1 MKKIFIVLLTFIVGV
16 TQAQDMFSEY
26 LYSADRV
33 MKNRETISLTDAQ
46 AEKIKKIHSINAA
59 YFTTLKW
66 DLDAATAKLKT
77 LLAAPK
83 PNQEAVQKQ
92 MDLVLSLE
100 NSLKKK
106 QLSTLVAIKNELT
119 ESQQETL
126 KSSKQYTWT
135 SISPSLLANDTKNP
149 VATSITGSGINNGSN
164 PKVSVQI
171 AGTATSSSPAIFI
184 NSSEGLKKI
193 NESDMNSIN
202 PQDIESV
209 QVLKDKSATDKF
221 GEAGVNGVIIIYLK
235 KGKENNFEQ
244 K

>member
-1 MKKIFIVLLTFIVGV
+1 MKKLLIVILTFFAGV

-46 AEKIKKIHSINAA
+46 AEKIKKIHSANAA
-59 YFTTLKW
+59 DFTTLKW
-66 DLDAATAKLKT
+66 DLDAATDKLKT

-119 ESQQETL
+119 ESQQATL
-126 KSSKQYTWT
+126 KSTKSYVV
-135 SISPSLLANDTKNP
+135 SDVSYVPNDTKNP
-149 VATSITGSGINNGSN
+149 VGSSITGPGINNGSN

-209 QVLKDKSATDKF
+209 QVLKDKAATEKF
-221 GEAGVNGVIIIYLK
+221 GEDGANGVIIISLK
-235 KGKENNFEQ
+235 KGKEYYFQQ

>member
-1 MKKIFIVLLTFIVGV
+1 MKKILIVLLTFFTGV

-46 AEKIKKIHSINAA
+46 AEKIKKIHSANAA
-59 YFTTLKW
+59 DFTTLKW

-119 ESQQETL
+119 ESQQNTL
-126 KSSKQYTWT
+126 KTTKTYTVAG
-135 SISPSLLANDTKNP
+135 ISPTLQANGTKYAIGRP
-149 VATSITGSGINNGSN
+149 TASTVTGSGSN

-171 AGTATSSSPAIFI
+171 AGTASSGSPVFYLK
-184 NSSEGLKKI
+184 NSDGLKKI
-193 NESDMNSIN
+193 NEASMKDIN
-202 PQDIESV
+202 PDDIEKIE
-209 QVLKDKSATDKF
+209 VLKDKSATDKF
-221 GEAGVNGVIIIYLK
+221 GEDGANGVIIIYLK
-235 KGKENNFEQ
+235 KGKENNFE
-244 K
+244 KK

>member
-1 MKKIFIVLLTFIVGV
+1 MKKLLIVILTFFAGV

-46 AEKIKKIHSINAA
+46 AEKIKKIHSANAA
-59 YFTTLKW
+59 DFTTLKW

-119 ESQQETL
+119 ESQLATL
-126 KSSKQYTWT
+126 KSTKSYTAGD
-135 SISPSLLANDTKNP
+135 ISPSLLANDTKNP
-149 VATSITGSGINNGSN
+149 VGSSIAGPATNSGTS
-164 PKVSVQI
+164 PKVYIQTLPKTPDAI
-171 AGTATSSSPAIFI
+171 PAYFI
-184 NSSEGLKKI
+184 K
-193 NESDMNSIN
+193 
-202 PQDIESV
+202 QDNFYLMITDVKEIKPDGIESIEV
-209 QVLKDKSATDKF
+209 WKGDKAIEKF
-221 GEAGVNGVIIIYLK
+221 GQRGKNGAIIITLK

>member
-1 MKKIFIVLLTFIVGV
+1 MKKLLIVILTFFAGV

-46 AEKIKKIHSINAA
+46 AEKIKKIHSANAA
-59 YFTTLKW
+59 DFTTLKW

-119 ESQQETL
+119 ESQQGTL
-126 KSSKQYTWT
+126 ESRKSYVVSDVSYV
-135 SISPSLLANDTKNP
+135 PNDTKNP
-149 VATSITGSGINNGSN
+149 VGSSITGPGINNGSN

-209 QVLKDKSATDKF
+209 QVLKDKAATEKF
-221 GEAGVNGVIIIYLK
+221 GEDGANGVIIISLK
-235 KGKENNFEQ
+235 KGKEYYFQQ